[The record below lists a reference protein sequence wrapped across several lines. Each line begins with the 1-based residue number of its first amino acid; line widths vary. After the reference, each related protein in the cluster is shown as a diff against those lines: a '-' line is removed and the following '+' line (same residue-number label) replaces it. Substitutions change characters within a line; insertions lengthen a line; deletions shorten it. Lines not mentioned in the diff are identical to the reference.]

1 MKLFAILQVQGEE
14 HPGVVGALV
23 GVLVGAPVEV
33 GVPSKVVVL
42 MSSIRLWEVMLA
54 EDREGGLNREA
65 VGGGVVSTEAI

>member
-42 MSSIRLWEVMLA
+42 MSSIRL
-54 EDREGGLNREA
+54 
-65 VGGGVVSTEAI
+65 